1 MAGLSQRS
9 SVASSLFTG
18 VVGWFGGTVVTTLLV
33 GQPVPVL
40 ELASVLAMIT
50 LGHVAVLR
58 LFFEPMGMERG
69 VPRGTALGALIGLP
83 FGVGLVGALPI
94 LRPHAPIVIPAGAV
108 MGAAVG
114 FYLSYFHRDDRR
126 LEAEQGKGPGEA
138 DYGRDATWWEPFPF
152 GGLVFA
158 LAFAPTSVDV
168 AFHALFLGTTI
179 GVLAAA
185 ASHFVVTTWDDA
197 RLAWATMVIVGA
209 VLGVG
214 AGWLMSPFET
224 LLPPVAHGLIAG
236 ALAWAGVFWRGQAL
250 AATERGTP

>member
-1 MAGLSQRS
+1 MGGLSQRS

-33 GQPVPVL
+33 GAPVPL
-40 ELASVLAMIT
+40 GELVSVLAMVT
-50 LGHVAVLR
+50 LAHVAVLL
-58 LFFEPMGMERG
+58 LFFEPIGMDRG
-69 VPRGTALGALIGLP
+69 VPRGTGLGALIGLP

-94 LRPHAPIVIPAGAV
+94 LRPHAAILVPASAV

-126 LEAEQGKGPGEA
+126 IEAEQGKGPGEA

-152 GGLVFA
+152 GGVVFA
-158 LAFAPTSVDV
+158 VTFVPTSLEV

-185 ASHFVVTTWDDA
+185 ASHFVVTAWEDE
-197 RLAWATMVIVGA
+197 RFAWATMGA
-209 VLGVG
+209 AGAALGAG
-214 AGWLMSPFET
+214 AGWLMAPFDT
-224 LLPPVAHGLIAG
+224 VLPPVVHGVLAG
-236 ALAWAGVFWRGQAL
+236 SLAWVGVFWRGRGL
-250 AATERGTP
+250 AAVERGAA